1 LATRVAFVLPD
12 LNGGGAERAVLELA
26 AESRLDCSVLTE
38 RPGGQLTGH
47 PLAAG
52 VECLH
57 LPGGR
62 LRRVAGLAHAVRRR
76 RIEVLVSALSPV
88 VVTAAGRSAGVPAI
102 AWIQNPLHEVVRLLP
117 GATRPRTQACAA
129 RLVGGAA
136 AAIATAA
143 PGLRD
148 EWRRAGVSTD
158 RLCVLPNGTR
168 LPMPCDTRP
177 DTGAGELRMLSVGR
191 LAPQKR
197 HDIAIAALAEL
208 RSRDCPTHLEILGT
222 GEQERALREHAA
234 RLGVGAHVTFAG
246 FVGDPSPRYRA
257 ADVLVLASDF
267 EGFGNVLVEA
277 LAHGLA
283 VVATD
288 APFGPR
294 FILDGLDGARLVPR
308 GDPVAVADAVSNVVE
323 EHRARPSLGAE
334 ARQRAMRFSVTRSA
348 EHFERIV
355 DAVLGDGPLPEW
367 TTSGSAH
374 A

>member
-1 LATRVAFVLPD
+1 M
-12 LNGGGAERAVLELA
+12 
-26 AESRLDCSVLTE
+26 
-38 RPGGQLTGH
+38 
-47 PLAAG
+47 
-52 VECLH
+52 ECLH
-57 LPGGR
+57 LGGGR
-62 LRRVAGLAHAVRRR
+62 VRRVAGLARAVRKRR
-76 RIEVLVSALSPV
+76 VEVLVSALSPV
-88 VVTAAGRSAGVPAI
+88 VVTAAARSAGVPAI

-117 GATRPRTQACAA
+117 GATRPRTQVCAA
-129 RLVGGAA
+129 RLVDAGAT
-136 AAIATAA
+136 AIAAAA

-148 EWRRAGVSTD
+148 EWRRAGVSAD
-158 RLCVLPNGTR
+158 RLCVLPNGMR
-168 LPMPCDTRP
+168 LPARDVPWA
-177 DTGAGELRMLSVGR
+177 DTGGRELRMLSVGR

-208 RSRDCPTHLEILGT
+208 RSRDCPAHLEILGT
-222 GEQERALREHAA
+222 GNEERTLRDHAA

-246 FVGDPSPRYRA
+246 FVDDPGPRYHA
-257 ADVLVLASDF
+257 SDVFVLASDF

-294 FILDGLDGARLVPR
+294 FILDGLDGARLVAR
-308 GDPVAVADAVSNVVE
+308 GDPAAVADAVSDVVQ
-323 EHRARPSLGAE
+323 EHRARPSLAAA
-334 ARQRAMRFSVTRSA
+334 ARERARRFCVTRTA

-355 DAVLGDGPLPEW
+355 DAVLDGGPLPEW